1 MSERIKKL
9 FEPCPLYMW
18 LLAELPLVAVLILT
32 AALDPA
38 EGYAPGS
45 GTFYV
50 YIPAALVT
58 ALIAMALNLAK
69 GFLVLYFG
77 EMNCGL
83 LESGRLLGRVHSL
96 MALLEALGN
105 LLLFFVRRSAAF
117 LVLTQLQLFGH
128 ELIYA
133 ALIWLYLREKS
144 KASYKKCLVLALLC
158 FLASS
163 AWLLLSVIAGV

>member
-1 MSERIKKL
+1 MSEKIKKL
-9 FEPCPLYMW
+9 FEPSPAYVW
-18 LLAELPLVAVLILT
+18 FLAELPLIAVLIMT

-45 GTFYV
+45 GAFLAYV
-50 YIPAALVT
+50 PASLIT
-58 ALIAMALNLAK
+58 ALITMALNLAK

-83 LESGRLLGRVHSL
+83 MESGRLLCRVHSL

-105 LLLFFVRRSAAF
+105 LLLFFVRRSPAF

-144 KASYKKCLVLALLC
+144 RASYKKCLVLGLLC

-163 AWLLLSVIAGV
+163 AWLLLSVISGL